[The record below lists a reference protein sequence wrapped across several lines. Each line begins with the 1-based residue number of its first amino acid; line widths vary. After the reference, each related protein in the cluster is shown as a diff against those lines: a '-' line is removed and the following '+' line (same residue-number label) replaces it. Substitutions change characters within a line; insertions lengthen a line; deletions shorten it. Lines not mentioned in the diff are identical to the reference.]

1 MDFVYKALEKYPDA
15 RYTFLLTH
23 IPVLPGHNAAGLV
36 PDEAERPEFLKALAK
51 RKAIVLCAHVHITT
65 MIRCEMEE
73 GDIVQLVSYSLPRDL
88 HQEYT
93 VIGGSIFDL
102 YRKLDKPD
110 KLAPLKPFFESRLK
124 DFVYHRYGGGFNML
138 NVSDEGVFC
147 DLYTGDMK
155 APFKTIKLR

>member
-1 MDFVYKALEKYPDA
+1 
-15 RYTFLLTH
+15 
-23 IPVLPGHNAAGLV
+23 
-36 PDEAERPEFLKALAK
+36 
-51 RKAIVLCAHVHITT
+51 
-65 MIRCEMEE
+65 MICT
-73 GDIVQLVSYSLPRDL
+73 G
-88 HQEYT
+88 
-93 VIGGSIFDL
+93 
-102 YRKLDKPD
+102 KLDKPD